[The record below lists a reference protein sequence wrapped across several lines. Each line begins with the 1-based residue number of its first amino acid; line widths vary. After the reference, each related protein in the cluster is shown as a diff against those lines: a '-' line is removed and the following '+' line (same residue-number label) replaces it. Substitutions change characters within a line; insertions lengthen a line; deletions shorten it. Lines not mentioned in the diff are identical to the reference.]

1 MLDRPER
8 EKILL
13 GVLRR
18 IVDDFDYIIIDCS
31 PSLGLLTVNALT
43 AADSVIIPV
52 QCEYLPLKDL
62 ATSEYHQDYTEQ
74 SEYKS

>member
-18 IVDDFDYIIIDCS
+18 IVDDFDYIIID
-31 PSLGLLTVNALT
+31 VHHHW
-43 AADSVIIPV
+43 DF
-52 QCEYLPLKDL
+52 
-62 ATSEYHQDYTEQ
+62 
-74 SEYKS
+74 